1 MHAYT
6 PLTDL
11 QLKTL
16 LSPLNPNRVMS
27 RKGNGGGPAL
37 SYLAAYDVKATL
49 IRVFGYG
56 GFSAE
61 VIESKIERILTKSE
75 HGGNT
80 NWVVLATATVKLTL
94 HQTGAVYSEA
104 AASSQAGSQ
113 IGEVADF
120 AIKTAESDALKRAAI
135 YLGTQF
141 GLSLYNKGQ
150 TSDIVRTVV
159 TPGQLT
165 INGQRQNESEAA
177 QQHGDAVTNAPAPE
191 EGEPASLEEDAEA
204 VADATGTEA
213 SDERH
218 QAEGKAL
225 LEKALNAKAVK
236 EDEPAQQ

>member
-1 MHAYT
+1 MIEQS

-11 QLKTL
+11 QLRTL
-16 LSPLNPNRVMS
+16 LSPLNPKRVMS
-27 RKGNGGGPAL
+27 RKGGGGSSL
-37 SYLAAYDVKATL
+37 SYLAAWDVKATL

-56 GFSAE
+56 NFSAE
-61 VIESKIERILTKSE
+61 VIESKIERILTKAE
-75 HGGNT
+75 AGGNA
-80 NWVVLATATVKLTL
+80 NWVVLATATVKLTI
-94 HQTGAVYSEA
+94 HQTGAVYSET
-104 AASSQAGSQ
+104 AASSQSGSQ
-113 IGEVADF
+113 IGEVSDF

-141 GLSLYNKGQ
+141 GLSLYDNGS
-150 TSDIVRTVV
+150 TSDVIRTVV

-165 INGQRQNESEAA
+165 INGQRQEESAPA
-177 QQHGDAVTNAPAPE
+177 QQHGDAVTAAPAPTADDPKPE
-191 EGEPASLEEDAEA
+191 ESAEA